1 MIWMVLEIF
10 TLGPRLSMCGEVIL
24 LKNHGDE
31 PVDIDGRI
39 GKQDQHMFG
48 PFNYHWLVVWNTFY
62 DCP

>member
-1 MIWMVLEIF
+1 
-10 TLGPRLSMCGEVIL
+10 MCGEVIL
-24 LKNHGDE
+24 LKNHRDE

-39 GKQDQHMFG
+39 GNQDQHMFG